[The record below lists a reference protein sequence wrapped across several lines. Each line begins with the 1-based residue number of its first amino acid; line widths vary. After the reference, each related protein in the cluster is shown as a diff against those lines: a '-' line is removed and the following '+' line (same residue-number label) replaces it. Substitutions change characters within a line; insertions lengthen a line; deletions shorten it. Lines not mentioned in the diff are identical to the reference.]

1 MGIRSEERN
10 VLGSKKSLIPYFLI
24 TICSFFEVL
33 TSSKWE
39 PFPDDDDDFDDFG
52 GESDGIGYGED

>member
-1 MGIRSEERN
+1 M
-10 VLGSKKSLIPYFLI
+10 SKKSEIPYFQVP
-24 TICSFFEVL
+24 ICSFVEVF

-39 PFPDDDDDFDDFG
+39 AIPDDDDDFDDFG

>member
-1 MGIRSEERN
+1 MRSEERN
-10 VLGSKKSLIPYFLI
+10 VLGSKKSEILYFLV

>member
-1 MGIRSEERN
+1 MFEVKKVGNSFS
-10 VLGSKKSLIPYFLI
+10 GSVH
-24 TICSFFEVL
+24 FFEVL

>member
-1 MGIRSEERN
+1 MF
-10 VLGSKKSLIPYFLI
+10 LGQKKSEIPYFQVP
-24 TICSFFEVL
+24 ICPFFEVL